1 MGSRLTPGGPA
12 GEEASK
18 PVRIPVLLAPVV
30 LVACVGSSPCAP
42 GRTCGAATW
51 QDLTLSDTFRTLS
64 PIDIDPSSGD
74 AITLSPQGVRLRFDL
89 REFGPS
95 PGIARAVLSLR
106 ADASALPRGHA
117 TLRTRALLT
126 RWRTG
131 TVDDTPRG
139 DDTVSVTLP
148 ASLRAPVR
156 IDVTALVAA
165 AVQRGATTADLAVAC
180 DDDVRIT
187 GPWGAD
193 GAPRLEVAA
202 R

>member
-18 PVRIPVLLAPVV
+18 PVRTPVLLAPVV

-42 GRTCGAATW
+42 GRSCGAATW

-64 PIDIDPSSGD
+64 PVDIDPTGD
-74 AITLSPQGVRLRFDL
+74 AIALSPHGVRLRFDL
-89 REFGPS
+89 RDFGPS
-95 PGIARAVLSLR
+95 PGITRAVLSLR
-106 ADASALPRGHA
+106 ADARALAGGHT

-126 RWRTG
+126 RWRAG
-131 TVDDTPRG
+131 AVDDTPRG
-139 DDTVSVTLP
+139 DETVRVTLP
-148 ASLRAPVR
+148 APLRAPVR
-156 IDVTALVAA
+156 IDVTALVAE

-180 DDDVRIT
+180 DDDVRIA
-187 GPWGAD
+187 GPWDLD

>member
-30 LVACVGSSPCAP
+30 LVACVGASPCAP

-64 PIDIDPSSGD
+64 PTDMDPAAGE
-74 AITLSPQGVRLRFDL
+74 AVAVSPHGVRLRFDL
-89 REFGPS
+89 RAFGPS
-95 PGIARAVLSLR
+95 PTIARAVLSLR
-106 ADASALPRGHA
+106 VDSTAEARGPV
-117 TLRTRALLT
+117 TLRARALLS
-126 RWRTG
+126 RWRVG
-131 TVDDTPRG
+131 TSDDTPRG
-139 DDTVSVTLP
+139 DETVSVTLP
-148 ASLRAPVR
+148 APLRAPVR
-156 IDVTALVAA
+156 IDVTALVAE
-165 AVQRGATTADLAVAC
+165 AVQRGASTADLALAS
-180 DDDVRIT
+180 DDDLRIS
-187 GPWGAD
+187 GPWDLA

>member
-1 MGSRLTPGGPA
+1 MRALSFLAPA
-12 GEEASK
+12 
-18 PVRIPVLLAPVV
+18 VLLAC
-30 LVACVGSSPCAP
+30 AGTSPCAP

-64 PIDIDPSSGD
+64 PIDIDPSTGA
-74 AITLSPQGVRLRFDL
+74 AITLSSQDLRLRFDL

-106 ADASALPRGHA
+106 ADARALEEGRA

-126 RWRTG
+126 RWRPG

-139 DDTVSVTLP
+139 DDTVSVTVP
-148 ASLRAPVR
+148 ARLRAPVR

-165 AVQRGATTADLAVAC
+165 AAQRGATTADLAVAC
-180 DDDVRIT
+180 DDDVRIA
-187 GPWGAD
+187 GPWDLAD
-193 GAPRLEVAA
+193 APRLEVAT